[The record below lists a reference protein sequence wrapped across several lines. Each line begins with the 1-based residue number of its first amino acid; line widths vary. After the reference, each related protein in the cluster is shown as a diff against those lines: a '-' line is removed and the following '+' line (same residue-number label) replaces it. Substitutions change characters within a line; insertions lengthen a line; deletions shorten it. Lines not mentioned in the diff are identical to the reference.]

1 MMEANKFAAILPVLI
16 GGLTNKIIEETGLEE
31 DVAFQKLYDSKLY
44 EAIENEETKAWT
56 FSVPKLYELY
66 QIEQTTGEL
75 DFPEY

>member
-1 MMEANKFAAILPVLI
+1 M
-16 GGLTNKIIEETGLEE
+16 
-31 DVAFQKLYDSKLY
+31 AFQKLYDSKLY
-44 EAIENEETKAWT
+44 AAIEKEETKAWT

>member
-1 MMEANKFAAILPVLI
+1 MEANKFAAILPTII

-31 DVAFQKLYDSKLY
+31 DAAFEKLYNSKLY
-44 EAIENEETKAWT
+44 AAIEKEETKVWT

-66 QIEQTTGEL
+66 QTEQTTGEL